1 MEEGEIQF
9 TISNIY
15 DKAGNPLNDL
25 SNSDANGK
33 VIIDKTAPTATI
45 TYNTVDPTNHA
56 VVATLTASEEVKILN
71 AGTWNP
77 DEGYATIF
85 KKSYPENNTQT
96 VTIEDRAGNQN
107 TVEVVINNI
116 DKDAPELVVDTIV
129 DGVSNTENPQV
140 HATDANEFN
149 ISVKLNGKEV
159 RNDKASLNENGIYS
173 SWFGI
178 GYMED
183 GSYEVTATD
192 SLGNSKTITFELN
205 RSE

>member
-45 TYNTVDPTNHA
+45 TYNTVDPTNHS

-77 DEGYATIF
+77 EDGYGLVF
-85 KKSYPENNTQT
+85 KKSYPENNIQT
-96 VTIEDRAGNQN
+96 VTIEDKAGNQN

-129 DGVSNTENPQV
+129 DGVSNSENPQI
-140 HATDANEFN
+140 HAIDDNEF
-149 ISVKLNGKEV
+149 SVVIKLNGEV
-159 RNDKASLNENGIYS
+159 VRTDGSSITTEGNYS
-173 SWFGI
+173 TWYGI
-178 GYMED
+178 GYLAD
-183 GSYEVTATD
+183 GNYEVTATD